1 MTFHMFMVS
10 FVRMIITNPISNIVP
25 KCAEDSATS
34 IPPTATCHEH
44 QTGQLV
50 ESRTL

>member
-1 MTFHMFMVS
+1 MAFHMFTVS
-10 FVRMIITNPISNIVP
+10 FVRMIITNPICNIVP
-25 KCAEDSATS
+25 KCVEDSATS

-50 ESRTL
+50 ESCTL